1 MTADVFSGEAYQY
14 KSTKTNDCFRIKKQ
28 REYLELINNSS
39 SEEYE
44 YDLDEY
50 DEEAMEEALE

>member
-14 KSTKTNDCFRIKKQ
+14 KSTKTNDCFSIKKQ
-28 REYLELINNSS
+28 REYLELMNNSS
-39 SEEYE
+39 SEEDEYE
-44 YDLDEY
+44 IYEY